1 MNTQESIRKKIKGMI
16 PSNLLIQRLDH
27 RASNCVLLTFDD
39 GPHPEVTPEVL
50 KRLEKYEARAIFF
63 IPGRRIEK
71 APYLLKII
79 QEQGHLIGNHTY
91 IHSNGSQ
98 PWFLAYWRDLLQ
110 CQSLIEEN
118 TGQRPKLFRPVGGE
132 ITPAA
137 LIVPWVMGLKTMIWS
152 LDVSDWKCQ
161 KPEEAHRR
169 GEDLCQKL
177 SPGDIVLLHDDNPNV
192 LIILDLILPMI
203 KSNNLD
209 LKSGVDFLKIKN
221 DRICLNKNIKS
232 LL

>member
-1 MNTQESIRKKIKGMI
+1 VNKQESIRKKIKGMI

-91 IHSNGSQ
+91 IHSNGNQ
-98 PWFLAYWRDLLQ
+98 PWFFEYWRDLIR
-110 CQSLIEEN
+110 CQEIIEQH
-118 TGQRPKLFRPVGGE
+118 TKQKPILFRPAGGGVSFK
-132 ITPAA
+132 T
-137 LIVPWVMGLKTMIWS
+137 LLVPWFMGLKTVTWS
-152 LDVSDWKCQ
+152 LEVEDWRCRDINQ
-161 KPEEAHRR
+161 AQQR
-169 GEDLCQKL
+169 GTNLVERL
-177 SPGDIVLLHDDNPNV
+177 SSGDIILLHDDNPFV
-192 LIILDLILPMI
+192 LTILDILLPTLQSKKSDISSGI
-203 KSNNLD
+203 KYLQ
-209 LKSGVDFLKIKN
+209 K
-221 DRICLNKNIKS
+221 
-232 LL
+232 

>member
-1 MNTQESIRKKIKGMI
+1 MFKKESLRNKIKKII
-16 PSNLLIQRLDH
+16 PKSLLIQRLDH

-63 IPGRRIEK
+63 IPGRRVER
-71 APYLLKII
+71 APHLLKLI

-91 IHSNGSQ
+91 IHSNGNQ

-118 TGQRPKLFRPVGGE
+118 TGQRPKLFRPAGGK

-137 LIVPWVMGLKTMIWS
+137 LIVPWLMGLKTVTWS
-152 LDVSDWKCQ
+152 LDVGDWKC
-161 KPEEAHRR
+161 KGPEEAHRC
-169 GEDLCQKL
+169 GQDLSRQL
-177 SPGDIVLLHDDNPNV
+177 SSKDIVLLHDDNPNI
-192 LIILDLILPMI
+192 LMILDLILPMI
-203 KSNNLD
+203 KSNKLD
-209 LKSGVDFLKIKN
+209 LFSGLDFFCRLGTTT
-221 DRICLNKNIKS
+221 S
-232 LL
+232 S

>member
-1 MNTQESIRKKIKGMI
+1 MLGTLAKRGKQII
-16 PSNLLIQRLDH
+16 PQRLLIQRLNSD
-27 RASNCVLLTFDD
+27 ASNCVLLTFDD

-63 IPGRRIEK
+63 IPGRRIER
-71 APYLLKII
+71 APHLLKLI

-91 IHSNGSQ
+91 IHSNRNQ

-118 TGQRPKLFRPVGGE
+118 TGKRPRLFRPSGGK

-152 LDVSDWKCQ
+152 LDVSDWKCR
-161 KPEEAHRR
+161 KPEEAHRC
-169 GEDLCQKL
+169 GEDLCQQL
-177 SPGDIVLLHDDNPNV
+177 VPGDIVLLHDDNPNV
-192 LIILDLILPMI
+192 LIILDHILPFM
-203 KSNNLD
+203 KSNNFD
-209 LKSGVDFLKIKN
+209 VASAVYSF
-221 DRICLNKNIKS
+221 
-232 LL
+232 